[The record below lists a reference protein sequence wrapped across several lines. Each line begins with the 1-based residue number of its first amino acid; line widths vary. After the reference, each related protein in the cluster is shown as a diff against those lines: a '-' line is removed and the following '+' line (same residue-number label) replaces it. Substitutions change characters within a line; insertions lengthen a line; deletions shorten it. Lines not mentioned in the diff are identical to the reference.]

1 MGSEK
6 RLAMLE
12 QLTAS
17 GQADAFAWYGLANEY
32 LSFGRYDDAL
42 NAFKSLRQKDPAYVP
57 MYLICGQMLLNM
69 GRANEAREW
78 LESGMIQA
86 RAKGETHALSELEQ
100 VLEQVPP
107 PPSLA

>member
-1 MGSEK
+1 
-6 RLAMLE
+6 
-12 QLTAS
+12 
-17 GQADAFAWYGLANEY
+17 
-32 LSFGRYDDAL
+32 
-42 NAFKSLRQKDPAYVP
+42 

>member
-12 QLTAS
+12 QMTAS
-17 GQADAFAWYGLANEY
+17 GQADAFAWYALANEY
-32 LSFGRYDDAL
+32 VSFKRHADAL
-42 NAFKSLRQKDPAYVP
+42 KAFETLRAKDPDYVP

-78 LESGMIQA
+78 LEGGIIKA
-86 RAKGETHALSELEQ
+86 RDKHETHALSELEQ
-100 VLEQVPP
+100 ALEQVPP
-107 PPSLA
+107 PPSLG